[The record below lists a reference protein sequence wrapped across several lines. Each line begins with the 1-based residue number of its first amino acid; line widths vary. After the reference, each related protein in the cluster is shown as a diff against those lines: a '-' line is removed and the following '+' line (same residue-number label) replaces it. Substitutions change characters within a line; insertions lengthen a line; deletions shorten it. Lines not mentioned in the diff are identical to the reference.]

1 MAPTLKD
8 KVILAAVDYIAEFG
22 PDGLSF
28 RRIAADA
35 GVSHQA
41 PYHHFGDRDAIFAE
55 IGLQGFRR
63 FTAELTAPRRDD
75 EAPEI
80 APRMLDR
87 YVEFALR
94 NKGYFRVMF
103 RSDLCKMSASPEL
116 QAAADEAFGS
126 LITAVT
132 EMLGE
137 SASVDDIGVTATT
150 MWSVAHGLATLLID
164 GPLENNIGAIA
175 DRRALVRAVAERTM
189 SGLAHP

>member
-1 MAPTLKD
+1 MAPSLKD
-8 KVILAAVDYIAEFG
+8 KVILAAVDYIADFG

-41 PYHHFGDRDAIFAE
+41 PYHHFGDRDAIFSE
-55 IGLQGFRR
+55 IGLLGFRR
-63 FTAELTAPRRDD
+63 FTAELTAPARDD
-75 EAPEI
+75 EDADT
-80 APRMLDR
+80 ATRMLER
-87 YVEFALR
+87 YVEFALA
-94 NKGYFRVMF
+94 NKGFFRVMF
-103 RSDLCKMSASPEL
+103 RSDLCKMSDSPDL

-137 SASVDDIGVTATT
+137 AASVDEIRVTATT

-164 GPLENNIGAIA
+164 GPLENKIGAVG
-175 DRRALVRAVAERTM
+175 DRRALVRAVAKRTQ
-189 SGLAHP
+189 SGLANP